1 MTDKPP
7 AKPYKNKARV
17 ARGADAHRFGL
28 QAERR
33 ALLWL
38 LLRFYRLLGRRVKT
52 KAGEIDLIMRRGN
65 VIAFVEV
72 KASHDFDKAIEALSP
87 HQQGR
92 LFRAASLYVA
102 SRPNLQ
108 NLDMRFD
115 MVLVARGRLPRHVPD
130 AFRP

>member
-1 MTDKPP
+1 MSDRKVKSKT
-7 AKPYKNKARV
+7 RV
-17 ARGADAHRFGL
+17 ARGAEAHQYGL
-28 QAERR
+28 AAERR

-38 LLRFYRLLGRRVKT
+38 MLHFYKLLGRRVKT

-72 KASHDFDKAIEALSP
+72 KASDDFDKAIEALSP

-92 LFRAASLYVA
+92 LVRAASLYVA
-102 SRPNLQ
+102 ARPALHA
-108 NLDMRFD
+108 LDMRFD
-115 MVLVARGRLPRHVPD
+115 MVLVARGKLPRHVPD

>member
-1 MTDKPP
+1 MNGKRPLKSKT
-7 AKPYKNKARV
+7 RV
-17 ARGADAHRFGL
+17 ARGAAAYKFGL
-28 QAERR
+28 QAERY
-33 ALLWL
+33 ALVWL

-65 VIAFVEV
+65 VIVFVEV
-72 KASHDFDKAIEALSP
+72 KASDDFDRAIEALSP

-102 SRPNLQ
+102 SRPAMQ
-108 NLDMRFD
+108 SLDMRFD
-115 MVLVARGRLPRHVPD
+115 MVLVARGRLPRHLPD